1 MKKHLI
7 TLTLAVLACCCHA
20 QNSNVLV
27 RHDTTVLKISDCE
40 WIVKSLPK
48 NNPALTS
55 ALGTAI
61 PNLILQAV
69 HKGTLRAFDPST
81 NKQIPAKEIY
91 TWQMGEQ
98 TYQKTDPDG
107 SNPRTV
113 TVKNELDVDS
123 ITAIRIYQDWYFD
136 VATRRLHSQIKW
148 IELLREVHMA
158 SGSILGRA
166 MFCRIY
172 Y

>member
-1 MKKHLI
+1 MKKYVI
-7 TLTLAVLACCCHA
+7 TLTLAVAAWCCHA
-20 QNSNVLV
+20 QNSSVLV

-40 WIVKSLPK
+40 WVVKSLPK

-55 ALGTAI
+55 AIGTAI
-61 PNLILQAV
+61 PKLILQAV
-69 HKGTLRAFDPST
+69 HQGRLRAFDPTT
-81 NKQIPAKEIY
+81 NKHITAKDIY
-91 TWQMGEQ
+91 TWQMGDQ

-113 TVKNELDVDS
+113 TVKKELDLDS

-158 SGSILGRA
+158 SGINLGRA